1 MFVFDRKQDI
11 YEIGKT
17 KVGGQPGEVATVLAG
32 TIFYA
37 RHDIVEDADK
47 GIFDKKRA
55 EEAINK
61 QDEMSDTTGNPCWIQ
76 IFSES
81 EEAMVKEIEFCT
93 KVSDSPFLID
103 STVAEA
109 KMAGA
114 KYCDEVGLADKAIYN
129 SINMSITD
137 DEYDLIKNSKLE
149 SAILLSFNPKDATV
163 AGRADLMET
172 GAGTVKIKGVE
183 KGILTIGK
191 ECGIT
196 KPLIDP
202 ATLPIGAG
210 AGSTCACALVFKS
223 KWGIPC
229 GLGIHNAPSAWT
241 WIKTYRKEHS
251 ERVEEAGKKKW
262 VGPGAAFN
270 MCDVGSNVIPAL
282 LGNDYI
288 LYGPIEHAPTVF
300 PLIGMIDMIVG
311 EAAQTE
317 HEIEIKEPHP
327 YLTMSA

>member
-11 YEIGKT
+11 YEIAGV
-17 KVGGQPGEVATVLAG
+17 KVGGQPGETATVLAG

-37 RHDIVEDADK
+37 KHDIVEDADK
-47 GIFDKKRA
+47 GIFDKKKA

-61 QDEMSDTTGNPCWIQ
+61 QDEMSDITGNPAIIQ

-81 EEAMVKEIEFCT
+81 EEAMKKEIEFCAE
-93 KVSDSPFLID
+93 VSDAPFLID

-114 KYCDEVGLADKAIYN
+114 KYCDEVGLADRAVYN

-137 DEYDLIKNSKLE
+137 EEYEVIKNAKLE
-149 SAILLSFNPKDATV
+149 SAILLAFNPKDVTV
-163 AGRADLMET
+163 AGRADLLET
-172 GAGTVKIKGVE
+172 GAGTIKIGGVE
-183 KGILTIGK
+183 KGILQIGK

-196 KPLIDP
+196 KPIIDP

-223 KWGIPC
+223 RYGIPC

-241 WIKTYRKEHS
+241 WIKKYRKEHS
-251 ERVEEAGKKKW
+251 EHPKKGVW
-262 VGPGAAFN
+262 IGPGAEAFK
-270 MCDVGSNVIPAL
+270 MCDIGSNVIPAL
-282 LGNDYI
+282 LGNDFI
-288 LYGPIEHAPTVF
+288 MYGPIEHAPTVF

-311 EAAQTE
+311 EAAQVE
-317 HEIEIKEPHP
+317 HELELQEPHP
-327 YLTMSA
+327 YLKMSE

>member
-37 RHDIVEDADK
+37 NHDIVEDPDK
-47 GIFDKKRA
+47 GIFDEKKA
-55 EEAINK
+55 EELINM
-61 QDEMSDTTGNPCWIQ
+61 QDEMSDTTGNPCWMQ

-81 EEAMVKEIEFCT
+81 EEAMIKEIEFCV
-93 KVSDSPFLID
+93 KKSDSPFLID
-103 STVAEA
+103 STVPEA
-109 KMAGA
+109 KLAGL
-114 KYCDEVGLADKAIYN
+114 KYCDEVGLTDKAIYN
-129 SINMSITD
+129 SLNMSITD
-137 DEYDLIKNSKLE
+137 DEYDIVRDSSLE
-149 SAILLSFNPKDATV
+149 SSILLSFNPKDATV

-172 GAGTVKIKGVE
+172 GAGSIKIRGVE

-210 AGSTCACALVFKS
+210 AGSTCACAMVFKS

-241 WIKTYRKEHS
+241 WIKQYRKEHS
-251 ERVEEAGKKKW
+251 EHPERGVW
-262 VGPGAAFN
+262 IGPGAEAFK

-282 LGNDYI
+282 LGNDFI
-288 LYGPIEHAPTVF
+288 LYGPIEHASTVF
-300 PLIGMIDMIVG
+300 PLVGMIDMIVG

-317 HEIEIKEPHP
+317 HEIELQEPHP
-327 YLTMSA
+327 YTTMSA

>member
-11 YEIGKT
+11 YEIAGV
-17 KVGGQPGEVATVLAG
+17 KVGGQPGETATVLAG

-37 RHDIVEDADK
+37 KHDIVEDADK
-47 GIFDKKRA
+47 GIFDKKKA

-61 QDEMSDTTGNPCWIQ
+61 QDEMADITGNPAIIQ

-81 EEAMVKEIEFCT
+81 EEAMKKEIEFCAE
-93 KVSDSPFLID
+93 VSDAPFLID

-114 KYCDEVGLADKAIYN
+114 KYCDEVGLADRAVYN

-137 DEYDLIKNSKLE
+137 EEYEVIKNAKLE
-149 SAILLSFNPKDATV
+149 SAILLAFNPKDVTV
-163 AGRADLMET
+163 AGRADLLET
-172 GAGTVKIKGVE
+172 GAGTIKIGGVE
-183 KGILTIGK
+183 KGILQIGK

-196 KPLIDP
+196 KPIIDP

-223 KWGIPC
+223 RYGIPC

-241 WIKTYRKEHS
+241 WIKKYRKEHS
-251 ERVEEAGKKKW
+251 EHPKKGVW
-262 VGPGAAFN
+262 IGPGAEAFK
-270 MCDVGSNVIPAL
+270 MCDIGSNVIPAL
-282 LGNDYI
+282 LANDLI
-288 LYGPIEHAPTVF
+288 MYGPIEHAPTVF

-311 EAAQTE
+311 EAAQVE
-317 HEIEIKEPHP
+317 HEIQLQEPHP
-327 YLTMSA
+327 YLKMSG

>member
-11 YEIGKT
+11 YKIGKT

-37 RHDIVEDADK
+37 NHDIVEDPDK
-47 GIFDKKRA
+47 GIFDEKKA
-55 EEAINK
+55 EELINM
-61 QDEMSDTTGNPCWIQ
+61 QDEMSDTTGNPCWMQ

-81 EEAMVKEIEFCT
+81 EEAMVKEIEFCV
-93 KVSDSPFLID
+93 KKSDSPFLID
-103 STVAEA
+103 STVPEA
-109 KMAGA
+109 KLAGL
-114 KYCDEVGLADKAIYN
+114 KYCDEVGLTDKAIYN
-129 SINMSITD
+129 SLNMSITD
-137 DEYDLIKNSKLE
+137 DEYDIVRDSSLE
-149 SAILLSFNPKDATV
+149 SSILLSFNPKDATV

-172 GAGTVKIKGVE
+172 GAGSIKIRGVE

-210 AGSTCACALVFKS
+210 AGSTCACAMVFKS

-241 WIKTYRKEHS
+241 WIKQYRKEHS
-251 ERVEEAGKKKW
+251 EHPERGVW
-262 VGPGAAFN
+262 IGPGAEAFK

-282 LGNDYI
+282 LGNDFI
-288 LYGPIEHAPTVF
+288 LYGPIEHASTVF
-300 PLIGMIDMIVG
+300 PLVGMIDMIVG

-317 HEIEIKEPHP
+317 HEIELQEPHP
-327 YLTMSA
+327 YTTMSA

>member
-11 YEIGKT
+11 YEIAGV
-17 KVGGQPGEVATVLAG
+17 KVGGQPGETATVLAG

-37 RHDIVEDADK
+37 KHDIVEDADK
-47 GIFDKKRA
+47 GIFDKKKA

-61 QDEMSDTTGNPCWIQ
+61 QDEMADITGNPAIIQ

-81 EEAMVKEIEFCT
+81 EEAMKKEIEFCAE
-93 KVSDSPFLID
+93 VSDAPFLID

-114 KYCDEVGLADKAIYN
+114 KYCDEVGLADRAVYN

-137 DEYDLIKNSKLE
+137 EEYEVIKNAKLE
-149 SAILLSFNPKDATV
+149 SAILLAFNPKDVTV
-163 AGRADLMET
+163 AGRADLLET
-172 GAGTVKIKGVE
+172 GAGTIRIGGVE
-183 KGILTIGK
+183 KGILQIGK

-196 KPLIDP
+196 KPIIDP

-223 KWGIPC
+223 RYGIPC

-241 WIKTYRKEHS
+241 WIKKYRKEHS
-251 ERVEEAGKKKW
+251 EHPKKGVW
-262 VGPGAAFN
+262 IGPGAEAFK
-270 MCDVGSNVIPAL
+270 MCDIGSNVIPAL
-282 LGNDYI
+282 LANDLI
-288 LYGPIEHAPTVF
+288 MYGPIEHAPTVF

-311 EAAQTE
+311 EAAQVE
-317 HEIEIKEPHP
+317 HEIQLQEPHP
-327 YLTMSA
+327 YLKMSG

>member
-11 YEIGKT
+11 YEIAGV
-17 KVGGQPGEVATVLAG
+17 KVGGQPGETATVLAG

-37 RHDIVEDADK
+37 KHDIVEDADK
-47 GIFDKKRA
+47 GIFDKKKA

-61 QDEMSDTTGNPCWIQ
+61 QDEMSDITGNPAIIQ

-81 EEAMVKEIEFCT
+81 EEAMKKEIEFCAE
-93 KVSDSPFLID
+93 VSDAPFLID

-114 KYCDEVGLADKAIYN
+114 KYCDEVGLADRAVYN

-137 DEYDLIKNSKLE
+137 EEYEVIKNSKLE
-149 SAILLSFNPKDATV
+149 SAILLAFNPKDVTV
-163 AGRADLMET
+163 AGRADLLET
-172 GAGTVKIKGVE
+172 GAGTIKIGGVE
-183 KGILTIGK
+183 KGILQIGK

-196 KPLIDP
+196 KPIIDP

-223 KWGIPC
+223 RYGIPC

-241 WIKTYRKEHS
+241 WIKKYRKEHS
-251 ERVEEAGKKKW
+251 EHPKKGVW
-262 VGPGAAFN
+262 IGPGAEAFK
-270 MCDVGSNVIPAL
+270 MCDIGSNVIPAL
-282 LGNDYI
+282 LANDLI
-288 LYGPIEHAPTVF
+288 MYGPIEHAPTVF

-311 EAAQTE
+311 EAAQVE
-317 HEIEIKEPHP
+317 HEIQLQEPHP
-327 YLTMSA
+327 YLKMSE

>member
-11 YEIGKT
+11 YEIAGV
-17 KVGGQPGEVATVLAG
+17 KVGGQPGETATVLAG

-37 RHDIVEDADK
+37 KHDIVEDADK
-47 GIFDKKRA
+47 GIFDKKKA

-61 QDEMSDTTGNPCWIQ
+61 QDEMADITGNPAIIQ

-81 EEAMVKEIEFCT
+81 EEAMKKEIEFCAE
-93 KVSDSPFLID
+93 VSDAPFLID

-114 KYCDEVGLADKAIYN
+114 KYCDEVGLADRAVYN

-137 DEYDLIKNSKLE
+137 EEYEVIKNSKLE
-149 SAILLSFNPKDATV
+149 SAILLAFNPKDVTV
-163 AGRADLMET
+163 AGRADLLET
-172 GAGTVKIKGVE
+172 GAGTIKIGGVE
-183 KGILTIGK
+183 KGILQIGK

-196 KPLIDP
+196 KPIIDP

-223 KWGIPC
+223 RYGIPC

-241 WIKTYRKEHS
+241 WIKKYRKEHS
-251 ERVEEAGKKKW
+251 EHPKKGVW
-262 VGPGAAFN
+262 IGPGAEAFK
-270 MCDVGSNVIPAL
+270 MCDIGSNVIPAL
-282 LGNDYI
+282 LANDLI
-288 LYGPIEHAPTVF
+288 MYGPIEHAPTVF

-311 EAAQTE
+311 EAAQVE
-317 HEIEIKEPHP
+317 HEIQLQEPHP
-327 YLTMSA
+327 YLKMSG

>member
-11 YEIGKT
+11 YEIAGV
-17 KVGGQPGEVATVLAG
+17 KVGGQPGETATVLAG

-37 RHDIVEDADK
+37 KHDIVEDADK
-47 GIFDKKRA
+47 GIFDKKKA

-61 QDEMSDTTGNPCWIQ
+61 QDEMADITGNPAIIQ

-81 EEAMVKEIEFCT
+81 EEAMKKEIEFCAD
-93 KVSDSPFLID
+93 VSDAPFLID

-114 KYCDEVGLADKAIYN
+114 KYCDEVGLADRAVYN

-137 DEYDLIKNSKLE
+137 EEYEVIKNAKLE
-149 SAILLSFNPKDATV
+149 SAILLAFNPKDVTV
-163 AGRADLMET
+163 AGRADLLET
-172 GAGTVKIKGVE
+172 GAGTIRIGGVE
-183 KGILTIGK
+183 KGILQIGK

-196 KPLIDP
+196 KPIIDP

-223 KWGIPC
+223 RYGIPC

-241 WIKTYRKEHS
+241 WIKKYRKEHS
-251 ERVEEAGKKKW
+251 EHPKKGVW
-262 VGPGAAFN
+262 IGPGAEAFK
-270 MCDVGSNVIPAL
+270 MCDIGSNVIPAL
-282 LGNDYI
+282 LANDLI
-288 LYGPIEHAPTVF
+288 MYGPIEHAPTVF

-311 EAAQTE
+311 EAAQVE
-317 HEIEIKEPHP
+317 HEIQLQEPHP
-327 YLTMSA
+327 YLKMSG

>member
-11 YEIGKT
+11 YEIAGVKF
-17 KVGGQPGEVATVLAG
+17 GGQPGETATVLAG

-37 RHDIVEDADK
+37 KHDIVEDADK
-47 GIFDKKRA
+47 GIFDEKKA
-55 EEAINK
+55 EDAINK
-61 QDEMSDTTGNPCWIQ
+61 QDEMSDITGNPAVIQ

-81 EEAMVKEIEFCT
+81 EEAMQKEIEFCA
-93 KVSDSPFLID
+93 KVSDAPFLID

-114 KYCDEVGLADKAIYN
+114 KYCDEVGLTDRAIYN

-137 DEYDLIKNSKLE
+137 EEYEVIKNSKLE
-149 SAILLSFNPKDATV
+149 SAILLAFNPKDTTV
-163 AGRADLMET
+163 AGRADLLET
-172 GAGTVKIKGVE
+172 GAGTIQIGGVE
-183 KGILTIGK
+183 KGILQIGK
-191 ECGIT
+191 ECGIK
-196 KPLIDP
+196 KPIIDP

-223 KWGIPC
+223 RYGIPC

-251 ERVEEAGKKKW
+251 EHPKKGVW
-262 VGPGAAFN
+262 IGPGAEAFK
-270 MCDVGSNVIPAL
+270 MCDIGSNVIPAL
-282 LGNDYI
+282 LANDLI
-288 LYGPIEHAPTVF
+288 MYGPIEHAPTVF

-311 EAAQTE
+311 EAAQVE
-317 HEIEIKEPHP
+317 HEITLQEPHP
-327 YLTMSA
+327 YLKMSG

>member
-11 YEIGKT
+11 YEIAGV
-17 KVGGQPGEVATVLAG
+17 KVGGQPGETATVLAG

-37 RHDIVEDADK
+37 KHDIVEDADK
-47 GIFDKKRA
+47 GIFDKKKA

-61 QDEMSDTTGNPCWIQ
+61 QDEMADITGNPAIIQ

-81 EEAMVKEIEFCT
+81 EEAMKKEIEFCAE
-93 KVSDSPFLID
+93 VSDAPFLID

-114 KYCDEVGLADKAIYN
+114 KYCDEVGLADRAVYN

-137 DEYDLIKNSKLE
+137 EEYEVIKNAKLE
-149 SAILLSFNPKDATV
+149 SAILLAFNPKDVTV
-163 AGRADLMET
+163 AGRADLLET
-172 GAGTVKIKGVE
+172 GAGTVKIGGVE
-183 KGILTIGK
+183 KGILQIGK

-196 KPLIDP
+196 KPIIDP

-223 KWGIPC
+223 RYGIPC

-241 WIKTYRKEHS
+241 WIKKYRKEHS
-251 ERVEEAGKKKW
+251 EHPKKGVW
-262 VGPGAAFN
+262 IGPGAEAFK
-270 MCDVGSNVIPAL
+270 MCDIGSNVIPAL
-282 LGNDYI
+282 LANDLI
-288 LYGPIEHAPTVF
+288 MYGPIEHAPTVF

-311 EAAQTE
+311 EAAQVE
-317 HEIEIKEPHP
+317 HEIQLQEPHP
-327 YLTMSA
+327 YLKMSG

>member
-11 YEIGKT
+11 YEIAGV
-17 KVGGQPGEVATVLAG
+17 KVGGQPGETATVLAG

-37 RHDIVEDADK
+37 KHDIVEDADK
-47 GIFDKKRA
+47 GIFDKKKA

-61 QDEMSDTTGNPCWIQ
+61 QDEMSDITGNPAIIQ

-81 EEAMVKEIEFCT
+81 EEAMKKEIEFCAE
-93 KVSDSPFLID
+93 VSDAPFLID

-114 KYCDEVGLADKAIYN
+114 KYCDEVGLADRAVYN

-137 DEYDLIKNSKLE
+137 EEYEVIKNSKLE
-149 SAILLSFNPKDATV
+149 SAILLAFNPKDVTV
-163 AGRADLMET
+163 AGRADLLET
-172 GAGTVKIKGVE
+172 GAGTIKIGGVE
-183 KGILTIGK
+183 KGILQIGK

-196 KPLIDP
+196 KPIIDP

-223 KWGIPC
+223 RYGIPC

-241 WIKTYRKEHS
+241 WIKKYRKEHS
-251 ERVEEAGKKKW
+251 EHPEKGVW
-262 VGPGAAFN
+262 IGPGAEAFK
-270 MCDVGSNVIPAL
+270 MCDIGSNVIPAL
-282 LGNDYI
+282 LANDLI
-288 LYGPIEHAPTVF
+288 MYGPIEHAPTVF

-311 EAAQTE
+311 EAAQVE
-317 HEIEIKEPHP
+317 HEIQLQEPHP
-327 YLTMSA
+327 YLKMSE